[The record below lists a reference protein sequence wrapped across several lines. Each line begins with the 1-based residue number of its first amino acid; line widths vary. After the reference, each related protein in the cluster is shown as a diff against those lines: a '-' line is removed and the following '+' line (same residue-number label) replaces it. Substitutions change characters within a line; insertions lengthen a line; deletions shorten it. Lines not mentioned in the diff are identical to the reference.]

1 MINVKTGKVYGNKVQ
16 IISGLNGREQ
26 VITSGQ
32 INLENGSKIN
42 IVK

>member
-1 MINVKTGKVYGNKVQ
+1 MIKVQ
-16 IISGLNGREQ
+16 IGKVFGNRVHVISGLKGGEQ

-32 INLENGSKIN
+32 INLDNGSKIN